1 MKNEGLRNQ
10 AFLVG
15 RYSVQWI
22 VQLVFR
28 IGMYDPIE
36 DFKLMMQSFS

>member
-1 MKNEGLRNQ
+1 MKNEGLQCRP
-10 AFLVG
+10 FFVG
-15 RYSVQWI
+15 RFSVQWI

-28 IGMYDPIE
+28 IGMYDPIK